1 MHPLHSV
8 GEHDLLSA
16 GDVGYVNTTLG
27 IGGHIRGDDLVVV
40 VVVVV
45 KTIDLNVWKYLFILS
60 LHVFMSS
67 VWVYACT
74 YLCILC
80 MCALKTY

>member
-27 IGGHIRGDDLVVV
+27 IGGHIRGDDLI

-45 KTIDLNVWKYLFILS
+45 KTIDLNV
-60 LHVFMSS
+60 
-67 VWVYACT
+67 
-74 YLCILC
+74 
-80 MCALKTY
+80 

>member
-27 IGGHIRGDDLVVV
+27 IGGHIRGDDLI

-60 LHVFMSS
+60 VYIFMC
-67 VWVYACT
+67 VCT

>member
-40 VVVVV
+40 VVV
-45 KTIDLNVWKYLFILS
+45 KTKDLNVWKYLFILS
-60 LHVFMSS
+60 AYVFMSN
-67 VWVYACT
+67 VCVYVLICVF
-74 YLCILC
+74 YVCVR
-80 MCALKTY
+80 